1 MQNTENLQC
10 PSRRVLKNVNN
21 IKAVL
26 KIKIM
31 QIPRI
36 FDV

>member
-21 IKAVL
+21 KAVL